1 MTHHLRFV
9 AAVAVLVALASAGC
23 GGSPSSASAQPQ
35 LIEGTLTL
43 PPDEAD
49 VVNFTATRA
58 GTLSASVD
66 WTAPGE
72 VDVDIYLLKA
82 NCSLEDLYAE
92 VAGCRESDVVAS
104 DEGVVR
110 PAVFSTAVTTGQYT
124 FVLFNN
130 DSVSA
135 SATYR
140 LEIT

>member
-1 MTHHLRFV
+1 MRRLLV
-9 AAVAVLVALASAGC
+9 VMAAVMVACVALASAGC

-35 LIEGTLTL
+35 LIEGTITL
-43 PPDEAD
+43 LAGETD

-66 WTAPGE
+66 WTTPGG
-72 VDVDIYLLKA
+72 DVDIYLLKA
-82 NCSLEDLYAE
+82 NCSLANLYAE

-104 DEGVVR
+104 DEGFVR

-124 FVLFNN
+124 LVLFNMG
-130 DSVSA
+130 SVSA

-140 LEIT
+140 LEIS

>member
-1 MTHHLRFV
+1 M
-9 AAVAVLVALASAGC
+9 AAVMVAFVALASAGC
-23 GGSPSSASAQPQ
+23 GGGGSPSSASAQPQ

-66 WTAPGE
+66 WTNPGE

-82 NCSLEDLYAE
+82 NCSLEDFYAE

-124 FVLFNN
+124 LLLFNN

-135 SATYR
+135 SVTYR